1 MKSYLES
8 MTKSLFLKV
17 KIGNDYYIIVKGKWI
32 IVIESLTN
40 LNYIFD
46 VLCVSNNHQK
56 FLSVAHIVENG
67 LQSLI

>member
-8 MTKSLFLKV
+8 MTKSSFLKV
-17 KIGNDYYIIVKGKWI
+17 KIGNDYDILVKEKWI

-40 LNYIFD
+40 LNYICD
-46 VLCVSNNHQK
+46 VLCVSNIHQN
-56 FLSVAHIVENG
+56 FLNVAHIVENG